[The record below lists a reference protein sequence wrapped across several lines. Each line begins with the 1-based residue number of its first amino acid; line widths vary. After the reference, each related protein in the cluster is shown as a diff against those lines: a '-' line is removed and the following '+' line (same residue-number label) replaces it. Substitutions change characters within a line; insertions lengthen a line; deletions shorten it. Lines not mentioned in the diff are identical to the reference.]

1 MEKQKKGQ
9 EIEKKDENKS
19 HHHKVIDPWGSE
31 LVEDYNKI
39 IKDFGME
46 PFDVSM
52 FPKPNRVMRRGV
64 VLAGRDLAIIANA
77 IKEKKKFYVLSGIM
91 PSNDKIHLGN
101 KVVIENIR
109 YFQEHGAEAYVCIA
123 DLEANA
129 VRGISLEEA
138 RKRALEFHIPAY
150 LALGLDEKKT
160 HFYFQSENMDV
171 IHQAYRFSTKITLNE
186 YRAIYGEADPSRI
199 MGSLTQAGDIL
210 FPQLTH
216 RMPGIVPVG
225 FDQDPHIRLTRDI
238 VRRMKA
244 EKYFLPSGMYHKY
257 TPSLD
262 GAVKMSKSNPDAAIS
277 LPEDPKAVCKKL
289 NKALT
294 GGRETVEI
302 QREKGGVPGKCMIF
316 ELYKQHLIEDDS
328 DLQERYDLCTK
339 GKILCGEC
347 KKLACEKMT
356 IFLENLDKKI
366 LSNREKVNKLDFIRF
381 K

>member
-1 MEKQKKGQ
+1 MEKH
-9 EIEKKDENKS
+9 EKEHGTAEHHSS
-19 HHHKVIDPWGSE
+19 HHKAIDPWGTE
-31 LVEDYNKI
+31 LVEDFNKI

-46 PFDVSM
+46 AFDLSM

-64 VLAGRDLAIIANA
+64 VLAGRDLTGIAHA

-129 VRGISLEEA
+129 VRGITLEEA
-138 RKRALEFHIPAY
+138 RKRAMEFHIPAY

-171 IHQAYRFSTKITLNE
+171 IHMAYKFSTRITLNE

-199 MGSLTQAGDIL
+199 LSSLTQAGDIL

-216 RMPGIVPVG
+216 RMPGVVPVG

-244 EKYFLPSGMYHKY
+244 EKYFLPSGIYHKY

-262 GAVKMSKSNPDAAIS
+262 GAVKMSKSNPEAAIS
-277 LPEDPKAVCKKL
+277 LPEDPKAVCKKI

-302 QREKGGVPGKCMIF
+302 QREKGGIPGKCMVF
-316 ELYKQHLIEDDS
+316 ELYKQHLIEEDS
-328 DLQERYDLCTK
+328 ELQERFDLCTS

-347 KKLACEKMT
+347 KKFACEKMT
-356 IFLENLDKKI
+356 HFLEDLEQKI
-366 LSNREKVNKLDFIRF
+366 IKNREKVNKLNFIRF

>member
-1 MEKQKKGQ
+1 MERHEKGH
-9 EIEKKDENKS
+9 ETEGNNAN
-19 HHHKVIDPWGSE
+19 HHKVIDPWGSE

-46 PFDVSM
+46 PFDASM
-52 FPKPNRVMRRGV
+52 FPRPNRVMRRGV
-64 VLAGRDLAIIANA
+64 VIAGRDLAGIAHA
-77 IKEKKKFYVLSGIM
+77 IKERHKFYVLSGIM

-138 RKRALEFHIPAY
+138 RKRALEFHVPAY

-171 IHQAYRFSTKITLNE
+171 IHMAYRFSTKMTLNE

-210 FPQLTH
+210 FPQLSH
-216 RMPGIVPVG
+216 RMPGVVPVG

-262 GAVKMSKSNPDAAIS
+262 GAVKMSKSNPEAAIS

-289 NKALT
+289 NRALT
-294 GGRETVEI
+294 GGRETVDI
-302 QREKGGVPGKCMIF
+302 QREKGGIPGKCMIF
-316 ELYKQHLIEDDS
+316 ELYKQHLIEDD
-328 DLQERYDLCTK
+328 DELQERYDLCVK

-347 KKLACEKMT
+347 KKHACEKMT
-356 IFLENLDKKI
+356 AFLEDLDRKI
-366 LSNREKVNKLDFIRF
+366 TLNREKVNKLDFIRF